1 MVRGTHHR
9 TLCTVLVSLLALA
22 LCNNGVCALENGM
35 AIKPPMGWNS
45 WNTLV
50 CDISEDTIKQIAQV
64 MVKTGLRD
72 LGYEYINLDDCWE
85 GGRDSQGYI
94 IADAS
99 KFPSG
104 MKALGDYLHSL
115 GFKFGIYT
123 SSGPRYSF
131 LPHFLFPC
139 NSAHIASS
147 TII

>member
-1 MVRGTHHR
+1 MVV
-9 TLCTVLVSLLALA
+9 LFLVSSSFQVGIVEALD
-22 LCNNGVCALENGM
+22 NGL

-45 WNTLV
+45 WNTLI
-50 CDISEDTIKQIAQV
+50 CDISEDAIKQIAQV
-64 MVKTGLRD
+64 ILKTGLKD

-85 GGRDSQGYI
+85 GGRDAQGNI
-94 IADAS
+94 IPDAS

-131 LPHFLFPC
+131 LPHYLLSC
-139 NSAHIASS
+139 NI
-147 TII
+147 